1 MKTAIRNAS
10 LLVVL
15 GFIVLVCTPAWSNVT
30 YTYTGNPFTSW
41 GSGYQCPPVCDVVGS
56 FTVALPLAPNLPE
69 LTDAMPISMTLTSG
83 GVTLTLGINC
93 CVPAETQVAVS
104 TDAFGNIV
112 YFSFVMYGDPNTA
125 RILAQYVSLT
135 GGTFDDIRY
144 LDAFG
149 NRGPIAGI
157 NYDDPGTW
165 SVTPEPGTL
174 SCCSAPDCSGPFGAL
189 RRKINL

>member
-1 MKTAIRNAS
+1 MNVKRYVF
-10 LLVVL
+10 LGVVAL
-15 GFIVLVCTPAWSNVT
+15 ACTPALCTVT

-41 GSGYQCPPVCDVVGS
+41 GGAYACPPVCDVDGS
-56 FTVALPLAPNLPE
+56 FTVAQPLAPNLPE
-69 LTDAMPISMTLTSG
+69 LTVFMPISMTLTSG
-83 GVTLTLGINC
+83 GVTLTLGVNC
-93 CVPAETQVAVS
+93 CVPVETALQVS

-125 RILAQYVSLT
+125 RILAQYVTDT

-144 LDAFG
+144 LDSNG
-149 NRGPIAGI
+149 IRMPIAGI

-165 SVTPEPGTL
+165 SVTSIPEPSSLLLLGTGL
-174 SCCSAPDCSGPFGAL
+174 IGAVGVI